1 MFRSLLSVL
10 LLSTL
15 CTQLCAEDEFPK
27 QLIGF
32 LKSGQYVG
40 LSTRSDEPT
49 FVLVFKNQADMAVHK
64 DAEKL
69 SVEELRKKYP
79 QVERQANDLLETIT
93 RDSDVESKRPK
104 LEIGRYATLRYAR
117 ILHVGDDYVL
127 LEFENAYRTAYSSTQ
142 IGRIAWANGETNLYL
157 TGIDKEER
165 TKPRTQVT
173 DRTPSYIKT
182 NLGD

>member
-1 MFRSLLSVL
+1 MGVVLSSNTWSPIVFRSLLSVL
-10 LLSTL
+10 LLSML

-32 LKSGQYVG
+32 LKSGQHVG
-40 LSTRSDEPT
+40 LSTRPDEPT
-49 FVLVFKNQADMAVHK
+49 FVLVFKNQTDMAVHK

-79 QVERQANDLLETIT
+79 QVERQASDLLKKVSH
-93 RDSDVESKRPK
+93 DSVVESKLPK
-104 LEIGRYATLRYAR
+104 LEIGRYAPLRYAR
-117 ILHVGDDYVL
+117 ILHVGEDYVL

-157 TGIDKEER
+157 TGIDKEDR
-165 TKPRTQVT
+165 TKP
-173 DRTPSYIKT
+173 
-182 NLGD
+182 

>member
-1 MFRSLLSVL
+1 MFRLLLSVC

-15 CTQLCAEDEFPK
+15 STQLRAEDEFPK

-32 LKSGQYVG
+32 LKSGQHVG

-49 FVLVFKNQADMAVHK
+49 FLLVFKNQTDMAVHK

-79 QVERQANDLLETIT
+79 QIERQANDLLETIS
-93 RDSDVESKRPK
+93 RDPGGEAKRPK
-104 LEIGRYATLRYAR
+104 IEIGRSAPLRYAR

-127 LEFENAYRTAYSSTQ
+127 LEFENDYRTAYSSTQ
-142 IGRIAWANGETNLYL
+142 IGRIAWAKGETNLYL
-157 TGIDKEER
+157 TGINREDR
-165 TKPRTQVT
+165 TKP
-173 DRTPSYIKT
+173 
-182 NLGD
+182 